1 MSTNRRAYTKEF
13 KLEALRLLET
23 SGKSQVQIER
33 ELGIGNGNL
42 GRWRKELAEQGEVAF
57 PGKGYQTPEQ
67 AELHRL
73 RKENEVLKQERDIL
87 KKAIAIFTE
96 RKR

>member
-57 PGKGYQTPEQ
+57 PGKGHQTPEQ
-67 AELHRL
+67 SELHRL
-73 RKENEVLKQERDIL
+73 RKENEILKQERDIL

-96 RKR
+96 PKR